1 MGCTPLAT
9 GLHLGSSYA
18 VLNFAPAPRRIPV
31 RDIVAAVEGGLSRIG
46 SAEAQ
51 LARTRITGCL
61 AKARPP
67 PTNLSPA
74 EQKAIRSLKQAED
87 IIITP
92 ADKGNATVVM
102 DRTTYDGKIR
112 TLLADADT
120 YKALPRD
127 PTPALERK
135 MNALLLSLTREGAI
149 PTTLYN
155 RLRSSAGKV
164 PLLYGLPKIYKPETP
179 LRPIVSFLNSPTYGL
194 SKHLVSILSPLVGK
208 STSHVKNSA
217 EFASFIASQTLSSGM
232 ILVSFDVVSLFTRVP
247 ADLAISVAGERL
259 KADSS
264 LSERTALSADQVVK
278 LLQFCLDATYLAYRG
293 EFFKQTFGTAMGSPV
308 LVTVANLVMESVEER
323 ALSTYQSPV
332 PFWKR
337 YVDDTVT
344 ALPQDQVKAFHSHL
358 NTIEASIQ
366 FTVEEETDNTLPFLD
381 TKITH
386 HIDGSLTTTVFRKST
401 HTDRYLDFH
410 SHHPLAHKVSVART
424 LLRRAE
430 KICTD
435 VPDREKEKKHVAQPL
450 HNNGYSGSLVARDW
464 HPSTSPPC
472 NPDEDVPKATVTLP
486 YIRHLSE
493 CIRRIL
499 SPLGIRTCFRPHCT
513 LRQSLV
519 RVKDPTPAP
528 QRTGAVY
535 RIPCGN
541 CPKVYIGQTSR
552 TLKHRLTEHKR
563 ALRSGEA
570 AQSAVAEHAMEED
583 HIIKWEDSEVVD
595 HNHRYRQR
603 CTLEAW
609 HIRTERHKMN
619 RDEGP
624 LPGVYNPLIHL
635 YTPS

>member
-1 MGCTPLAT
+1 MEL
-9 GLHLGSSYA
+9 
-18 VLNFAPAPRRIPV
+18 
-31 RDIVAAVEGGLSRIG
+31 
-46 SAEAQ
+46 
-51 LARTRITGCL
+51 
-61 AKARPP
+61 
-67 PTNLSPA
+67 
-74 EQKAIRSLKQAED
+74 
-87 IIITP
+87 
-92 ADKGNATVVM
+92 TVV
-102 DRTTYDGKIR
+102 
-112 TLLADADT
+112 
-120 YKALPRD
+120 P
-127 PTPALERK
+127 
-135 MNALLLSLTREGAI
+135 
-149 PTTLYN
+149 
-155 RLRSSAGKV
+155 
-164 PLLYGLPKIYKPETP
+164 
-179 LRPIVSFLNSPTYGL
+179 
-194 SKHLVSILSPLVGK
+194 
-208 STSHVKNSA
+208 
-217 EFASFIASQTLSSGM
+217 
-232 ILVSFDVVSLFTRVP
+232 LFTRVP
-247 ADLAISVAGERL
+247 ADLAVSVAGERL

-264 LSERTALSADQVVK
+264 LSERTALSAEQVVK

-293 EFFKQTFGTAMGSPV
+293 EFFKQTFDTAMGSPV
-308 LVTVANLVMESVEER
+308 SVTVANLVMESVEER

-344 ALPQDQVKAFHSHL
+344 ALPRDQVKTFHSHL

-401 HTDRYLDFH
+401 HTDRYLDFQ

-424 LLRRAE
+424 LFHRAE

-435 VPDREKEKKHVAQPL
+435 VPDREKEKKHVAQAL
-450 HNNGYSGSLVARDW
+450 HNNGYPRSLVARDW

-472 NPDEDVPKATVTLP
+472 DLDEDVPKATVTLP

-499 SPLGIRTCFRPHCT
+499 TPLGIRTCFRPHCT

-528 QRTGAVY
+528 QRTGVVY

-583 HIIKWEDSEVVD
+583 HTIKWNDAEVVD
-595 HNHRYRQR
+595 HNPRYRQR

-624 LPGVYNPLIHL
+624 LPGVYNPLVHL